1 MATFIQKNWIHIV
14 IWVGMLI
21 YVMAATPFYARYV
34 LKDGKPIAFD
44 EELPQRTKRIT
55 YSLDRFDP
63 VVLRGQSL
71 YHLFGWAFVSG
82 DPTSTAYERL
92 LVLQSDS
99 HTYFFS
105 IADYTRPD
113 LQNRFPDLHLP
124 LDTGF
129 AVHISKDAIEQG
141 IYRIGF
147 LFKHRENGTQYYL
160 LTNEKIM
167 RTPNKLQRV
176 AQ

>member
-1 MATFIQKNWIHIV
+1 
-14 IWVGMLI
+14 MLI

-34 LKDGKPIAFD
+34 LKDGKPIAYD
-44 EELPQRTKRIT
+44 EELPQKTKRIA

-71 YHLFGWAFVSG
+71 YHLWGWAFVRG

-92 LVLQSDS
+92 MVLQSDS

-105 IADYTRPD
+105 IADNSRPD
-113 LQNRFPDLHLP
+113 LQNQYPDLKLP
-124 LDTGF
+124 LNTGF
-129 AVHISKDAIEQG
+129 SVHISKDVIEQG

-147 LFKHRENGTQYYL
+147 LFKHRENDIRYYL
-160 LTNEKIM
+160 LTNEKIL
-167 RTPNKLQRV
+167 RTPNKLQLV